1 MRIGLSLR
9 DLLSCAYRRRAWPG
23 VVVFVAV
30 VLWLL
35 VPTLRVRLQSTYAA
49 NFQSFLRVAALVV
62 LCLAVRSASTKG
74 DTLLGCLEEPSREKR
89 ARAQG
94 TRV

>member
-1 MRIGLSLR
+1 MLLLR
-9 DLLSCAYRRRAWPG
+9 SVYLARFVVRAWPG

-35 VPTLRVRLQSTYAA
+35 VPTLRVRSQSTYAA
-49 NFQSFLRVAALVV
+49 NFQPFLRVAALVV

-74 DTLLGCLEEPSREKR
+74 DTHCLDVWEPRR
-89 ARAQG
+89 G
-94 TRV
+94 WP